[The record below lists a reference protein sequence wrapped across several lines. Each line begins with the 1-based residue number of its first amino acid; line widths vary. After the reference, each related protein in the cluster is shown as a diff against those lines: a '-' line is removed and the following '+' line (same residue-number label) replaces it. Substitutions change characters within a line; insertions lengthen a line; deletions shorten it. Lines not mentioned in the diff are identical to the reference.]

1 MMAVLAADPALSAA
15 VIATAAA
22 AGIAGYLLL
31 GPRPVRIPVERRRPD
46 RGPEPSALQRAAAVA
61 TATVDRVMRRRGTP
75 AGASPLELAAIK
87 MRPQDFFF
95 LVLVG
100 SLVGIA
106 AGAVLGAHP
115 LVVVLLAGAAPIG
128 AKLGVSRRIAKRQKM
143 FAAQLDD
150 SLQLMAS
157 NLRAGHS
164 LPQALASVAGEA
176 DSPTS
181 EEFARVV
188 NETRVGRD
196 LGDALGLTAARMA
209 SDDFT
214 WITQA
219 IAINREVGGNLAEVL
234 DGVADTIR
242 QRNEIRRQVATLSA
256 EGRLSALV
264 LMVLPFGVG
273 GFLLLTN
280 PAYLAPFIESLL
292 GYGLLA
298 VGAIMLTV
306 GGLWLKKV
314 VEIEF

>member
-1 MMAVLAADPALSAA
+1 MMAALAADPALSAA
-15 VIATAAA
+15 VVATVAA
-22 AGIAGYLLL
+22 AGIAGYLALA
-31 GPRPVRIPVERRRPD
+31 PRPVRLPVQRRRPD
-46 RGPEPSALQRAAAVA
+46 RDPAPSPLQRGAAAA
-61 TATVDRVMRRRGTP
+61 TAAVERVMHRRGTP
-75 AGASPLELAAIK
+75 AGASALELAAIR

-100 SLVGIA
+100 SLVGTA
-106 AGAVLGAHP
+106 AGLVLGAHP
-115 LVVVLLAGAAPIG
+115 LVVVLLAGVAPIG

-196 LGDALGLTAARMA
+196 MGDALELTAARMA

-214 WITQA
+214 WVTQA

-256 EGRLSALV
+256 EGRLSAMV
-264 LMVLPFGVG
+264 LMALPFGVG
-273 GFLLLTN
+273 GFLLMTN
-280 PAYLAPFIESLL
+280 PSYLAPFTESLL
-292 GYGLLA
+292 GYGLL
-298 VGAIMLTV
+298 VLGAIMLAV